1 MHATPVDVWIQQYPQ
16 KIALWCGSPIAR
28 DFPSSHRTRHFALR
42 PGLLHITAVNDLP
55 SRFLVR
61 TSGPSRFPQSRP
73 CDVTLV
79 CTLPLLALRP
89 NSISCSQEDSQT
101 SCFRRLFRSH
111 GPTLTLSVPEPLCR
125 VVLLSSAKTL
135 RRNCGLHATPVGLR
149 IQQHPPIPGMLGD
162 RLLQASFPLSRA
174 DLDPRGS

>member
-1 MHATPVDVWIQQYPQ
+1 MDSTVPPENRFLVRFPDCAGFSEFASD
-16 KIALWCGSPIAR
+16 SPLR
-28 DFPSSHRTRHFALR
+28 PSSR
-42 PGLLHITAVNDLP
+42 PSPHYCGEAFP

-61 TSGPSRFPQSRP
+61 TGGPSRFPQSRP